1 MSKILVI
8 DDDRSMC
15 ETLDLYLAEEGYEV
29 ITASTGTEGLNRFVE
44 HSPDVVILDIR
55 LPDMSGYELLMKLR
69 TLTDYVP
76 LVLMTGFGYD
86 RDHTIVK
93 ARREGLKFVLYKPF
107 RLDQLVSAI
116 EHTIEERQQQVSTEA
131 TLAVDD

>member
-1 MSKILVI
+1 MVRNLGPGQQYDVI
-8 DDDRSMC
+8 IS
-15 ETLDLYLAEEGYEV
+15 
-29 ITASTGTEGLNRFVE
+29 
-44 HSPDVVILDIR
+44 DIR
-55 LPDMSGYELLMKLR
+55 LPDMSGYELLIKLR
-69 TLTDYVP
+69 SLTDYVP